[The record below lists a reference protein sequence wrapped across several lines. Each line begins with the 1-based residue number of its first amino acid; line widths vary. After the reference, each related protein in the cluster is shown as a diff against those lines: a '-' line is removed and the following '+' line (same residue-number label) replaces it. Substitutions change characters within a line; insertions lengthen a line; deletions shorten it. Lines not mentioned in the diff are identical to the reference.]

1 MNQAT
6 SIWRVNGADH
16 PVRPRALVMGILNV
30 TPDSFSDGGR
40 FRDTGRA
47 VEHGLRLLAE
57 GADILDIGGESTRP
71 GAEPVSEE
79 EELRRVLPVLKALRP
94 QTRALL
100 SIDTMKAAVAR
111 AALAAGA
118 DIINDI
124 TGLGGD
130 AGMIRVAA
138 DSQAGLVVM
147 HMQGMPRTMQ
157 AAPLYDDVAA
167 EVRAYFERRLHVL
180 EEAGIDPR
188 RVVLDPGFGFGKTL
202 EHNLELMRRLPEL
215 RVADRPLRAGISRKS
230 MLCHLTEREDSA
242 SRSWSTVAVTAWLR
256 EQGAEIHR
264 VHEVA
269 PNLQALRMVEA
280 IMGG

>member
-1 MNQAT
+1 MNG
-6 SIWRVNGADH
+6 IDH

-71 GAEPVSEE
+71 GAEPVPEE
-79 EELRRVLPVLKALRP
+79 EELRRVLPVLQALRP

-130 AGMIRVAA
+130 AGMIRLAA

-147 HMQGMPRTMQ
+147 HMQGTPRTMQ
-157 AAPLYDDVAA
+157 AAPVYDDVAA
-167 EVRAYFERRLHVL
+167 EVRAYFERRLRVL

-188 RVVLDPGFGFGKTL
+188 RVALDPGFGFGKTL

-215 RVADRPLRAGISRKS
+215 RVADRPLLAGVSRKS
-230 MLCHLTEREDSA
+230 LLARLTDREDSA
-242 SRSWSTVAVTAWLR
+242 ARSWTTVAVTAWLR

-280 IMGG
+280 IMGE